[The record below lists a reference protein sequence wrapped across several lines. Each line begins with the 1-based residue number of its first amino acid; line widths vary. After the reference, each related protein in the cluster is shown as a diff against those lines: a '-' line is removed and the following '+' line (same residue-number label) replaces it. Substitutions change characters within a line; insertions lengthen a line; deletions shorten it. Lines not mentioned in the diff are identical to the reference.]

1 MTGAVATHHERAD
14 TRAGESPG
22 RVLVVL
28 GTYPLLTTTF
38 IDREIRAL
46 RALGVDL
53 RLLSVRRPPTDA
65 PLSSEQR
72 ALARDVKY
80 LLPARSLPMAA
91 ALVAETARHPVR
103 SVGTFLYLLTRPH
116 PTIRSRL
123 KTVLHFAL
131 GVYAA
136 RVARSEHVDEV
147 YAHFVDR
154 AATLALTVSRLLD
167 LPYHLSVHAGAD
179 VFVEPVMLPE
189 KLRFASHVT
198 TCTERNKERLAEVA
212 GPDGAAKVQ
221 VVPHGIDLGSLP
233 SVLPARAGD
242 PVVLAVGQLTERKGL
257 HVLVT
262 ACARLRSGG
271 YRFSCRIV
279 GTGPQRAA
287 LGQLARALGVDD
299 VVTLVGALPHE
310 AVIEEYA
317 RASVFV
323 MPCVTARDGDVD
335 GIPNVLLEAMAM
347 RLPVVSSDQAAIREL
362 VVDGENGL
370 LVAPGDDIALA
381 GALAELLE
389 GRPLRARLAAAGRAT
404 VRRRFDLETNARS
417 LAGVLWPGSFGSE
430 DRCEEGAH
438 GRVD

>member
-1 MTGAVATHHERAD
+1 VSSAVATRHESAD
-14 TRAGESPG
+14 ARAGESPG

-46 RALGVDL
+46 RALGIDL
-53 RLLSVRRPPTDA
+53 RLLSIRRPPADA
-65 PLSSEQR
+65 PLSSGQQ
-72 ALARDVKY
+72 ALAREVSY
-80 LLPARSLPMAA
+80 LLPVSVVSLAA
-91 ALVAETARHPVR
+91 TLVAETARRPMR
-103 SVGTFLYLLTRPH
+103 CVGTFLYLLTRPH
-116 PTIRSRL
+116 PTVGSRL
-123 KTVLHFAL
+123 KTALHFVL
-131 GVYAA
+131 GVHAA
-136 RVARSEHVDEV
+136 RIARSERVDEV

-154 AATLALTVSRLLD
+154 AATLALTVSRLLE

-179 VFVEPVMLPE
+179 VFVQPVMLRE
-189 KLRFASHVT
+189 KLRHASRVT
-198 TCTERNKERLAEVA
+198 TCTERNKERLAEVV

-221 VVPHGIDLGSLP
+221 VVPHGIDLDSLP
-233 SVLPARAGD
+233 SVLTPRAGD
-242 PVVLAVGQLTERKGL
+242 PIVLAVGQLTERKGL
-257 HVLVT
+257 HVLVL

-271 YRFSCRIV
+271 VRFSCRIV

-287 LGQLARALGVDD
+287 LERLARALGVDD
-299 VVTLVGALPHE
+299 VVTFVGALPHE
-310 AVIEEYA
+310 GVIEEYA

-370 LVAPGDDIALA
+370 LVPPGDDIALA
-381 GALAELLE
+381 SALAQLFER
-389 GRPLRARLAAAGRAT
+389 RPLRARLAAAGRDT
-404 VRRRFDLETNARS
+404 VRRRFDLESNARL
-417 LAGVLWPGSFGSE
+417 LASALWSGWSGPE
-430 DRCEEGAH
+430 DGCEEGAH